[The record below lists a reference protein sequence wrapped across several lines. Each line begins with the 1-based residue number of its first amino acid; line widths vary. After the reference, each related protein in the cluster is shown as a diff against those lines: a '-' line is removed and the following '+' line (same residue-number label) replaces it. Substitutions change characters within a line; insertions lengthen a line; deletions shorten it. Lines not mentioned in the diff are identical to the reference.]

1 MSTIAEQIDEIRRQW
16 GNKLVILGHHYQR
29 PSVLQHA
36 DILGDSLELA
46 RRARAES
53 VTERIVFCGV
63 HFMAE
68 SACVLAAE
76 HQSVYMPDVS
86 AGCPM
91 ADMADIEQMEAALA
105 RISQVESGWVPVAYV
120 NSTADI
126 KACFGRN
133 AGMTVTSG
141 IAPRVL
147 QSIFDQGK
155 KVLFL
160 PDQHLGENSAIDLG
174 MDASEVAVYDP
185 VLPEGGLSDAQV
197 RSCKML
203 VWKGYCIVHVGFTLD
218 QIGLIRQR
226 YPEARIIVHPE
237 TPKEVVKECDAHGS
251 TAQIIRYVEEA
262 AEGSM
267 IFIGTEFN
275 LVNRLAEQ
283 YKGRLEIRPL
293 KPSVCTNMARTTPEK
308 LLELLQ
314 TWPEQRKIEVDSRVA
329 AEARV
334 ALERMLAVG

>member
-1 MSTIAEQIDEIRRQW
+1 
-16 GNKLVILGHHYQR
+16 
-29 PSVLQHA
+29 
-36 DILGDSLELA
+36 
-46 RRARAES
+46 
-53 VTERIVFCGV
+53 
-63 HFMAE
+63 
-68 SACVLAAE
+68 
-76 HQSVYMPDVS
+76 
-86 AGCPM
+86 
-91 ADMADIEQMEAALA
+91 
-105 RISQVESGWVPVAYV
+105 
-120 NSTADI
+120 
-126 KACFGRN
+126 
-133 AGMTVTSG
+133 
-141 IAPRVL
+141 
-147 QSIFDQGK
+147 
-155 KVLFL
+155 
-160 PDQHLGENSAIDLG
+160 
-174 MDASEVAVYDP
+174 
-185 VLPEGGLSDAQV
+185 
-197 RSCKML
+197 
-203 VWKGYCIVHVGFTLD
+203 
-218 QIGLIRQR
+218 
-226 YPEARIIVHPE
+226 VHPE